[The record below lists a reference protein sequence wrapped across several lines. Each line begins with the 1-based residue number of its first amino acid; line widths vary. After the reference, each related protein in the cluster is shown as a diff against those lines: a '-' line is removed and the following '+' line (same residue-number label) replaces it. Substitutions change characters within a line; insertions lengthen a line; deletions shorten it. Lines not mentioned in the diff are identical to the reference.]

1 MKKFVV
7 LLLVLPLAFACKKP
21 AQPHSLGSGYVSPT
35 YEMMVKH
42 IQSMSASS
50 WDKATYESLRN
61 DINELLSRESERQS
75 AISLLEAEYC
85 KILVRDGKKVLDSG
99 CSVNKTVA
107 KSHEQLRSI
116 MKEFDERQELK
127 SLKDNNAIPG
137 LKALE
142 EQKRVHDNASN
153 FMYRTRNSVNK
164 KEELGKMK
172 ATYKSNYSSK
182 KDDKYA
188 EYAGYEQERIDKAK
202 DWLKNKELKC
212 KYVRKEI
219 EKLTHVEAYVN
230 RRVQFCQSVVK
241 SYMEC
246 ENPAFSEYDE
256 ARFKVELD
264 YVSKDSIAVWQNSL
278 KAHYDELNKPEE
290 INEKEYEY
298 ENE

>member
-153 FMYRTRNSVNK
+153 FMYRTRRTVND
-164 KEELGKMK
+164 KEDLGRV
-172 ATYKSNYSSK
+172 TYES
-182 KDDKYA
+182 
-188 EYAGYEQERIDKAK
+188 EYNADYEQESIKKAK
-202 DWLKNKELKC
+202 GWLKEKELKC
-212 KYVRKEI
+212 KYVRKEL

-230 RRVQFCQSVVK
+230 RRVHFCQSVVK

-246 ENPAFSEYDE
+246 ENPASDEYYK
-256 ARFKVELD
+256 AMFNVELG
-264 YVSKDSIAVWQNSL
+264 YVSKDSIAVWQDSL
-278 KAHYDELNKPEE
+278 KAHYEELNKQEE
-290 INEKEYEY
+290 VVDENEVEY